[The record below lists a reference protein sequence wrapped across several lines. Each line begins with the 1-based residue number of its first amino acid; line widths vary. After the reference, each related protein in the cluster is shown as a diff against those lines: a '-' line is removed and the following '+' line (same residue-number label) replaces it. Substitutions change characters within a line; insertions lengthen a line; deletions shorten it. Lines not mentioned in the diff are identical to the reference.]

1 MSLRSPSSERA
12 GRERSAV
19 VASEALFL
27 LENDS
32 GFGTLRAGVFYLSKD
47 QPGKGYHDHSQPEE
61 SLIEILGYSAA
72 K

>member
-32 GFGTLRAGVFYLSKD
+32 GFGTLRAGVFHLSKD
-47 QPGKGYHDHSQPEE
+47 QPGKDYHDDSQPEE
-61 SLIEILGYSAA
+61 SIIEILGYFAA